1 MSTTEQSSGASSAHP
16 LAAVEC
22 SEQKGVRL
30 VCVSGELDI
39 SNVDML
45 QGATLDLPNDG
56 LGIVLDLRK
65 ASYIDSATM
74 GVLFSLQHSLR
85 RRGQALRV
93 VCAPNSSAG
102 RVLQLSGFD
111 ASIVCESDS
120 QRAMREIRAEISPRE

>member
-1 MSTTEQSSGASSAHP
+1 MSTIEHSSGNSAAHP
-16 LAAVEC
+16 LAQVQC
-22 SEQKGVRL
+22 SEHKGVRL
-30 VCVSGELDI
+30 VSVSGELDI
-39 SNVDML
+39 SNVGML

-56 LGIVLDLRK
+56 LGIVLDLRE

-93 VCAPNSSAG
+93 VCAANSSAC

-120 QRAMREIRAEISPRE
+120 DAMREIRREISPSE